1 MEIKQNV
8 SLALSG
14 SGFKFPAH
22 LGGLKAIEDSGRS
35 IVEIAGVSGGAI
47 VAGLYSCGLQVDYLT
62 KAMMGKNWVPYYQM
76 NPFNL
81 LTKGGLVSGEE
92 IEEYL
97 LEVSEGKTFRQTDIP
112 LTIITT
118 NLSNG
123 EEFVFDTD
131 NTPDVPIATA
141 IRASISI
148 PGVFCPVRLGDNVL
162 VDGVVINSL
171 PVHHLKRQDTTHLGI
186 KLLHTGSEHGPHVL
200 NEMPDSVKLAWNVIK
215 QSIFVMADKH
225 DEWVFT
231 HGYVDNIIRV
241 NTQYADPLNPRI
253 PKEDRKRL
261 FSDCYIETRRFLDA
275 AEAFRNTETEHHP
288 V

>member
-47 VAGLYSCGLQVDYLT
+47 VAGLYSCGLEIDYLT
-62 KAMMGKNWVPYYQM
+62 KAMLVKNWIPYYQM

-81 LTKGGLVSGEE
+81 LTSGGLVGGEE

-97 LEVSEGKTFRQTDIP
+97 FDVSGGKTFSETEIP
-112 LTIITT
+112 LTIVTT
-118 NLSNG
+118 NLANG
-123 EEFVFDTD
+123 EEFIFDVD
-131 NTPDVPIATA
+131 HTPNIPIATA

-148 PGVFCPVRLGDNVL
+148 PGIFCPVRIDGNIL

-171 PVHHLKRQDTTHLGI
+171 PVHHLKRGDTTHLGI

-200 NEMPDSVKLAWNVIK
+200 KEMPDSVRLAIDVIK
-215 QSIFVMADKH
+215 QSLFVMADKH

-231 HGYVDNIIRV
+231 HGYVDNVIRV

-253 PKEDRKRL
+253 PKADRKRL
-261 FSDCYIETRRFLDA
+261 FEDCYLETRRFLDA
-275 AEAFRNTETEHHP
+275 AQAFQGKKEP
-288 V
+288 D